1 MIPPVFFASL
11 VGIQQI
17 VCWGTLTYATAVFAP
32 DMAKACGISIASV
45 MTAYGLGLLTNA
57 FAAPALT
64 RWVLRIGAF
73 MPALAGLGLLVLA
86 CILLSQANHA
96 LILVAGFMVAGV
108 AMALTQYDFAFLT
121 VKLHQPE
128 QARRVITMIT
138 FYGALAS
145 SIMWPSALALSAWL
159 GMPMAWLALGLI
171 SVLGSLPAVFLAY
184 RQPRVPAVERPVSS
198 GGEPEPTKSRASSN
212 WVLIGLIGFLLIGA
226 SLVANLPL
234 VLSQMQTP
242 SRDVAWILSL
252 FGIGQLAARAL
263 DYAAAKSLSTRATV
277 VASSTS
283 IVLAMALMVSTES
296 HTVAAAIFVLLL
308 GAGNG
313 LVTILRGVLP
323 TQLFHDDVF
332 AKLSGQ
338 LARYGAVS
346 RALMPMVAAQALS
359 MRSGLGLLSLT
370 YGLLAV
376 FCGWLLW
383 QQLKT
388 D

>member
-1 MIPPVFFASL
+1 
-11 VGIQQI
+11 
-17 VCWGTLTYATAVFAP
+17 
-32 DMAKACGISIASV
+32 
-45 MTAYGLGLLTNA
+45 
-57 FAAPALT
+57 
-64 RWVLRIGAF
+64 
-73 MPALAGLGLLVLA
+73 LA
-86 CILLSQANHA
+86 
-96 LILVAGFMVAGV
+96 
-108 AMALTQYDFAFLT
+108 
-121 VKLHQPE
+121 
-128 QARRVITMIT
+128 
-138 FYGALAS
+138 
-145 SIMWPSALALSAWL
+145 
-159 GMPMAWLALGLI
+159 LI

-184 RQPRVPAVERPVSS
+184 RQPRVTPSGQAKSS
-198 GGEPEPTKSRASSN
+198 IGEPDLSKTSASSTR
-212 WVLIGLIGFLLIGA
+212 VLLGLIGFLLIGA

-242 SRDVAWILSL
+242 LRDVAWILSL

-263 DYAAAKSLSTRATV
+263 DYVAAKWLSTRATV
-277 VASSTS
+277 VASSSS
-283 IVLAMALMVSTES
+283 IVLAMALMAWTDSQTL
-296 HTVAAAIFVLLL
+296 AAAVFVLLL

-323 TQLFHDDVF
+323 TQLFHDEAF

-359 MRSGLGLLSLT
+359 LRGGLGLLSLT
-370 YGLLAV
+370 YGLLAL

>member
-1 MIPPVFFASL
+1 MHPVFFASL

-17 VCWGTLTYATAVFAP
+17 VCWGTLTYAAAVFAP
-32 DMAKACGISIASV
+32 AMAQACGISIASV

-73 MPALAGLGLLVLA
+73 LPALAGLVLLVLA
-86 CILLSQANHA
+86 CLLLSQANHA
-96 LILVAGFMVAGV
+96 LMLVAGFMVAGV

-121 VKLHQPE
+121 VQLHQPE
-128 QARRVITMIT
+128 QARRVITLIT

-145 SIMWPSALALSAWL
+145 SIMWPSALALSSWL
-159 GMPMAWLALGLI
+159 GMPGAWLALALI

-184 RQPRVPAVERPVSS
+184 RQPRVTPSDRATSS
-198 GGEPEPTKSRASSN
+198 NGEVQRSKTNASST
-212 WVLIGLIGFLLIGA
+212 WVLVGLIGFLLIGA

-234 VLSQMQTP
+234 VLSKMQTP
-242 SRDVAWILSL
+242 LRDVAWILSL

-263 DYAAAKSLSTRATV
+263 DYVAAKWLSTRATV
-277 VASSTS
+277 VASSSS
-283 IVLAMALMVSTES
+283 IVLAMSLMAWTDSQTL
-296 HTVAAAIFVLLL
+296 AAAVFVLLL

-323 TQLFHDDVF
+323 TQLFHDEIF

-338 LARYGAVS
+338 IARYGAFS
-346 RALMPMVAAQALS
+346 RALMPMLAAQALS
-359 MRSGLGLLSLT
+359 LRGGLGLLSLS
-370 YGLLAV
+370 YGLLAM

-383 QQLKT
+383 QQLKAR
-388 D
+388 